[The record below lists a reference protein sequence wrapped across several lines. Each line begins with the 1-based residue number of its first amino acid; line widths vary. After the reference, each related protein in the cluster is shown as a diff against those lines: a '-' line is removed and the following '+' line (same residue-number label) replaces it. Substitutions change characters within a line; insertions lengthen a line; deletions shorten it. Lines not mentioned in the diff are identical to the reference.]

1 VIVNGDSVL
10 AYIDAGSAG
19 YLLQLVIVAA
29 TGSLVSVMVFWR
41 RLTGWFGGI
50 FSRDKNGSDED
61 I

>member
-1 VIVNGDSVL
+1 MNADLVL

-19 YLLQLVIVAA
+19 YLLQLVVGAA
-29 TGSLVSVMVFWR
+29 AGSLVSVMVFWR

-50 FSRDKNGSDED
+50 FSKAKNGSDED